1 LLDGCCLHGDWD
13 LLKIPVRTK
22 WDFAIGRFANCTRLR
37 PNPDSKTP
45 SSYTALHQATCHGA
59 PVKIVQGL
67 IKLGSSRQCIFSLAS
82 THFNLCLSSIGGL
95 RTTNGKTQLSN
106 LSMRGH
112 RHLYDILMPTGLPEV
127 TDEELS
133 QVEAHFH
140 KIIVEEAGGVLKP
153 ESMRFP
159 LGVLRGQPRVWMP
172 ILGMYGVYVQ
182 SISVQSSRHI
192 LWCFT

>member
-1 LLDGCCLHGDWD
+1 MDAAYIGDWD

-22 WDFAIGRFANCTRLR
+22 WCFAIGRFANCTRLR
-37 PNPDSKTP
+37 PNPP
-45 SSYTALHQATCHGA
+45 HGIHLPQAACHGA

-67 IKLGSSRQCIFSLAS
+67 IELGSSRQCIFSLAL

-159 LGVLRGQPRVWMP
+159 LGDLRGQPRVWMP
-172 ILGMYGVYVQ
+172 IPGMYGVYVQ
-182 SISVQSSRHI
+182 SVSLFNLVTSIRHI